1 MSSLFFRERL
11 HKLQRSAAFT
21 GLALFLI
28 VVVIN
33 VIVQGPFR
41 FFTIRNIAL
50 IFAKNAPLILV
61 TMGQLLLMLLGII
74 DISIGVQM
82 AFVNVVAVM
91 LPTWFPAMPYPLAWA
106 AAFAGAV
113 CIAGIHGLIV
123 ALLRIP
129 PLLTSF
135 CMIYIVRGINLLI
148 MPKPQG
154 SVPEIIYLTY
164 DMNILGIL
172 PVSLVIIVAAYLIW
186 AYMRRTPTI
195 KHVYAVGGNERNAY
209 ANGVN
214 VAATKLKMY
223 LLEGVYVFL
232 AGFCLSAM
240 TGAGNPIMGESY
252 GLRSIS
258 ACILGG
264 VSLAGGWGTMACAL
278 YGSGFLV
285 LIQNIVFQ
293 LFSLLPRLMPGF
305 KATSYW
311 QNLVSDSIILIGLVA
326 TVFTNKIQR
335 DALKEGILKQIG
347 VTKDTSQGGL
357 AAETKDAAPERSR
370 REGMNDGK

>member
-1 MSSLFFRERL
+1 MKNHFFNEGLRR
-11 HKLQRSAAFT
+11 LQRSPAFT
-21 GLALFLI
+21 GLVLFLI
-28 VVVIN
+28 VLVIN
-33 VIVQGPFR
+33 VAVQGPFR
-41 FFTIRNIAL
+41 FFTLRNIAL
-50 IFAKNAPLILV
+50 LFTKNAPLILV

-91 LPTWFPAMPYPLAWA
+91 LPIYIPGFPVPLAWLI
-106 AAFAGAV
+106 AFGGAV
-113 CIAGIHGLIV
+113 VIAGVHGLIV
-123 ALLRIP
+123 ALVRIP

-135 CMIYIVRGINLLI
+135 CMIYIVRGLNLII

-154 SVPEIIYLTY
+154 QIPEVIYMTY
-164 DMNILGIL
+164 DQILLGIL
-172 PVSLVIIVAAYLIW
+172 PVSVIIIGLAYILWI
-186 AYMRRTPTI
+186 YLNKTPFM

-209 ANGVN
+209 ANGINIVF
-214 VAATKLKMY
+214 TKVKMY
-223 LLEGVYVFL
+223 LLEGVYVGI
-232 AGFCLSAM
+232 AGFCLTAM

-285 LIQNIVFQ
+285 LIQNTVFQ
-293 LFSLLPRLMPGF
+293 IFNLLPRIIPGF

-311 QNLVSDSIILIGLVA
+311 QNLVSDSIILIGLAA

-335 DALKEGILKQIG
+335 DALKEGILRQLTG
-347 VTKDTSQGGL
+347 TQGDKDES
-357 AAETKDAAPERSR
+357 K
-370 REGMNDGK
+370 